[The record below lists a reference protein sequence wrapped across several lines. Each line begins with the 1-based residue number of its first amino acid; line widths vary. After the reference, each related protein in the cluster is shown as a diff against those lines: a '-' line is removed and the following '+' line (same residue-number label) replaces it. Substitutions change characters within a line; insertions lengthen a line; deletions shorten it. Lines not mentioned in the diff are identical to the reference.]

1 MNKKVLALSMCLILM
16 CAFVIGGCGG
26 GSDEG
31 AAQEPTYVNLATG
44 GTAGTYYPLGGV
56 FTDIWNKNIE
66 NVNST
71 PQSTGAS
78 TANVTMMRNGEVE
91 VIFVQND
98 IAYYAYN
105 GTEMFEGNKFED
117 IRGLVT
123 LYPETIQ
130 IIAKADSG
138 INTVADLKGKR
149 VAVGAAGSGTAA
161 NAKQIME
168 AAGVTFDDIDVH
180 NLSFA
185 EAASNLKD
193 GNVDAAFVTAGF
205 PTAAVQDIA
214 AQHDI
219 ILVEVD
225 DEMADKLIEQY
236 PFYTKIV
243 IPAGTYNNLDK
254 DSKAVAVKAMLAV
267 SSELDEE
274 LAYQMVKTMYDN
286 QDQITA
292 AHKVGNMITKETG
305 NEGMSVPLHPGAERA
320 FNE

>member
-1 MNKKVLALSMCLILM
+1 MNKKVLALSLCLIML
-16 CAFVIGGCGG
+16 CAFVLGGCGG
-26 GSDEG
+26 AKEK
-31 AAQEPTYVNLATG
+31 AAEPTYVNLATG

-56 FTDIWNKNIE
+56 FSDIWNKNIE
-66 NVNST
+66 GVNSS

-78 TANVTMMRNGEVE
+78 KANVTMMRNGEVE

-98 IAYYAYN
+98 IAYYAST
-105 GTEMFEGNKFED
+105 GTEMFEGEKYD
-117 IRGLVT
+117 GIRGLVT

-130 IIAKADSG
+130 IIAKADSE
-138 INTVADLKGKR
+138 INTIADLKGKR

-161 NAKQIME
+161 NAKQILE
-168 AAGVTFDDIDVH
+168 AAGLTFEDINVH

-193 GNVDAAFVTAGF
+193 GNVDAAFITAGF

-219 ILVEVD
+219 VLVEID
-225 DEMADKLIEQY
+225 DEMAGNLIEKY
-236 PFYTKIV
+236 PFYTKV
-243 IPAGTYNNLDK
+243 VVPSGTYNKLDK

-274 LAYQMVKTMYDN
+274 LVYQMVKTLYAN
-286 QDQITA
+286 QDKVAA

-305 NEGMSVPLHPGAERA
+305 TEGMSVELHPGAKRA
-320 FNE
+320 FEE